1 MYLLFLAALD
11 LHCGAWALQLWHLG
25 LAVMWDLSSPIRDWT
40 QVPCTGRRILNIG
53 HTGPPGSPVFY
64 LSESQFPHLENE
76 NTISYFSSLI
86 TVGKQLPTVVSSQ

>member
-1 MYLLFLAALD
+1 MLD

-25 LAVMWDLSSPIRDWT
+25 MWISAFQSGIEPMSLALEGEFLTLDH
-40 QVPCTGRRILNIG
+40 Q
-53 HTGPPGSPVFY
+53 GSPVFY

-76 NTISYFSSLI
+76 NTIGYFSSLI